1 MPFAPG
7 SLVDIEVAAV
17 AEGPVAVEVSQDVYW
32 LPGFLHI
39 GLEVVADTG
48 PDIVVH
54 LGLGSLSPDIAVDLG
69 LGSLGPDIAVD
80 SDLGTGPDTADLG
93 LGRGLDIVLDSGLD
107 TVVEKDPQVA
117 ERYWEGEHSQ
127 RRSPYFL
134 LLPLRL
140 PPSYPLLPS
149 TLPPSLLWPC
159 LQQPSPLH

>member
-1 MPFAPG
+1 MPFVPG

-17 AEGPVAVEVSQDVYW
+17 AEGPVAAEVSQDVYW

-39 GLEVVADTG
+39 GLEVVADTR
-48 PDIVVH
+48 PDIV
-54 LGLGSLSPDIAVDLG
+54 VDLG

-93 LGRGLDIVLDSGLD
+93 LGRDLDIVLDSGLD

-159 LQQPSPLH
+159 LQQPSPLHWRLQLS